1 MHIASRTPSRYL
13 THHPMRSSF
22 WCSISLGTALALIS
36 PCASAETAPDGAA
49 KALGQLE
56 TNDGAKRV
64 ASEAL
69 ARARAALQRAE
80 RMRAAGDEPHARLNE
95 AVAAAFVDAAV
106 ALVAARTAQ
115 DASTEAQTKL
125 LAAKARLERER
136 ALAEEAMMR
145 KGQLE
150 AQLEQTMQAKS
161 PAPPA
166 KPDAAPKAPPATAPK
181 APPPT
186 KAAPKTPAAGNGAAK

>member
-1 MHIASRTPSRYL
+1 
-13 THHPMRSSF
+13 MRSPS
-22 WCSISLGTALALIS
+22 WSSYALATALALLS
-36 PCASAETAPDGAA
+36 PRAYAETAPDGAA

-56 TNDGAKRV
+56 ANDGAKRV

-80 RMRAAGDEPHARLNE
+80 RMRAAGDEPHARLND

-115 DASTEAQTKL
+115 DASTDVQTKL

-161 PAPPA
+161 PPPA
-166 KPDAAPKAPPATAPK
+166 TKAEAAPKAPPAKPQAPK
-181 APPPT
+181 AP
-186 KAAPKTPAAGNGAAK
+186 GNGNGSAK